1 MNILKRTSKEL
12 IEKQDEFA
20 AELAVDIYET
30 ENEFVVESPIAGVKK
45 QDLDVFVDK
54 GMLVI
59 NGQRAS
65 QNSHEGKNYLYS
77 ECYWGKFS
85 RRVMLPQDVNENQI
99 DASLKDGLLTIT
111 FPKTNKKSNQEEKV
125 EVAEIKD

>member
-1 MNILKRTSKEL
+1 MNIFKKNSKNL
-12 IEKQDEFA
+12 IDKQNDFS

-30 ENEFVVESPIAGVKK
+30 DDEFIVESPIAGVKK

-59 NGQRAS
+59 NGQRQS
-65 QNSHEGKNYLYS
+65 QKEQEGKNYLYN

-85 RRVMLPQDVNENQI
+85 RRIMLPQDVDENKI

-111 FPKTNKKSNQEEKV
+111 FPKTNKRSVQEEKI

>member
-1 MNILKRTSKEL
+1 MNILKKTSKEL
-12 IEKQDEFA
+12 ISKQDDFS

-30 ENEFVVESPIAGVKK
+30 DDEFIVESPIAGVKK

-59 NGQRAS
+59 NGQRQS
-65 QNSHEGKNYLYS
+65 QKEHEGKNYLYS

-85 RRVMLPQDVNENQI
+85 RRIMLPQDIDENKI

-111 FPKTNKKSNQEEKV
+111 FPKTNKKSEEEKI